1 MNKMQSKN
9 HKIVTYKIKNISLLC
24 FDDKIYFLN
33 NGYDELP
40 LGSQSLLWEK
50 LYNKKSY
57 LNNYLQQLF
66 CNAIKILF

>member
-9 HKIVTYKIKNISLLC
+9 YKIVTYKIKNISLLC